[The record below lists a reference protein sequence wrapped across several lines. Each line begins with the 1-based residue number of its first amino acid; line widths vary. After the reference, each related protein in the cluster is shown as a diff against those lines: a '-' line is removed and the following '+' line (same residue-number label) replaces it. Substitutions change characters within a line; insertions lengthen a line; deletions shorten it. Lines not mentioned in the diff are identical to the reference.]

1 MNDLVYS
8 LNGGLVTDQ
17 NKISTISKVDIN
29 SIQKLIRN
37 YKQDLECFGELGF
50 ELQKIAK
57 TNKKIYF
64 LNEQQ
69 ATLLLTYMKNSES
82 VRNAKKVL
90 VFAFYQMKEK
100 LRSLEQEQEKA
111 RFKSLS
117 DENQRLNSLNHHQ
130 KIGYKSQLKQ
140 QKEKYENKI
149 KALKYDLENKKEL
162 SFKRKLSQKE
172 LLELRKILAKD
183 YNIVCFKEW
192 EMSLF
197 AEKIGKN
204 SVFEV
209 VLNKLE
215 KELNYWKNYEKYEE
229 KWKKNIKELKMKL
242 VDKLKKAYDYKKEL
256 YKAEKGSSSKEY
268 HIENAEIFQDFIELE
283 LLQCEDIER
292 RYFLMQIYRYGYQNI
307 RSLNSKLAF
316 KAKLDNDDINFIKI
330 LKEANILHAL
340 NEIYTTKEVKK
351 IAKD

>member
-29 SIQKLIRN
+29 SIQRLIRN

-57 TNKKIYF
+57 TNKKIYY

-117 DENQRLNSLNHHQ
+117 DENLRLNSLNHHQ
-130 KIGYKSQLKQ
+130 KIGYKSQLAQ
-140 QKEKYENKI
+140 QKEHYENKI
-149 KALKYDLENKKEL
+149 KALKYDLENKNEL
-162 SFKRKLSQKE
+162 SFKRKLSKEE
-172 LLELRKILAKD
+172 LLELRKILARD
-183 YNIVCFKEW
+183 YGMICIKEW
-192 EMSLF
+192 EFEFL
-197 AEKIGKN
+197 AEKIALESTKMTTWDA
-204 SVFEV
+204 V
-209 VLNKLE
+209 VKKL
-215 KELNYWKNYEKYEE
+215 KQSLDYWQNYEEYEE
-229 KWKKNIKELKMKL
+229 KWKKIL
-242 VDKLKKAYDYKKEL
+242 
-256 YKAEKGSSSKEY
+256 
-268 HIENAEIFQDFIELE
+268 
-283 LLQCEDIER
+283 
-292 RYFLMQIYRYGYQNI
+292 
-307 RSLNSKLAF
+307 RS
-316 KAKLDNDDINFIKI
+316 
-330 LKEANILHAL
+330 
-340 NEIYTTKEVKK
+340 
-351 IAKD
+351 

>member
-1 MNDLVYS
+1 MSNLVYS

-29 SIQKLIRN
+29 SIQRLIRT
-37 YKQDLECFGELGF
+37 YKQDLECFGKLGF

-100 LRSLEQEQEKA
+100 LRSLEQEREKA
-111 RFKSLS
+111 RFKTLS

-130 KIGYKSQLKQ
+130 KIGYKSQLAQ
-140 QKEKYENKI
+140 QKEHYENKI
-149 KALKYDLENKKEL
+149 KALKYDLENKNKL

-183 YNIVCFKEW
+183 YGILCIKEW

-204 SVFEV
+204 LVFET

-215 KELNYWKNYEKYEE
+215 KELNYWKNYEKCEE
-229 KWKKNIKELKMKL
+229 KWKKIL
-242 VDKLKKAYDYKKEL
+242 
-256 YKAEKGSSSKEY
+256 
-268 HIENAEIFQDFIELE
+268 
-283 LLQCEDIER
+283 R
-292 RYFLMQIYRYGYQNI
+292 R
-307 RSLNSKLAF
+307 
-316 KAKLDNDDINFIKI
+316 
-330 LKEANILHAL
+330 
-340 NEIYTTKEVKK
+340 
-351 IAKD
+351 

>member
-117 DENQRLNSLNHHQ
+117 DENLRLNSLNHHQ
-130 KIGYKSQLKQ
+130 KIGYKSQLAQ

-149 KALKYDLENKKEL
+149 KALKYDLEKKKEL

-183 YNIVCFKEW
+183 YGILCIKEW
-192 EMSLF
+192 EFEFL
-197 AEKIGKN
+197 AEKIALESTKMTTWDA
-204 SVFEV
+204 V
-209 VLNKLE
+209 VKKL
-215 KELNYWKNYEKYEE
+215 KQSLDYWQNYEEYEE
-229 KWKKNIKELKMKL
+229 KW
-242 VDKLKKAYDYKKEL
+242 
-256 YKAEKGSSSKEY
+256 
-268 HIENAEIFQDFIELE
+268 
-283 LLQCEDIER
+283 R
-292 RYFLMQIYRYGYQNI
+292 
-307 RSLNSKLAF
+307 
-316 KAKLDNDDINFIKI
+316 KI
-330 LKEANILHAL
+330 LRR
-340 NEIYTTKEVKK
+340 
-351 IAKD
+351 

>member
-29 SIQKLIRN
+29 SIQRLIRN

-117 DENQRLNSLNHHQ
+117 DENLRLNSLNHHQ
-130 KIGYKSQLKQ
+130 KIGYKSQLAQ

-162 SFKRKLSQKE
+162 SFKRKLSKEE
-172 LLELRKILAKD
+172 LLELRKILARD
-183 YNIVCFKEW
+183 YGILCMKEW
-192 EMSLF
+192 EFEFL
-197 AEKIGKN
+197 AEKIALESTKMTTWDA
-204 SVFEV
+204 V
-209 VLNKLE
+209 VKKL
-215 KELNYWKNYEKYEE
+215 KQSLDYWQNYEEYEE
-229 KWKKNIKELKMKL
+229 KW
-242 VDKLKKAYDYKKEL
+242 
-256 YKAEKGSSSKEY
+256 
-268 HIENAEIFQDFIELE
+268 
-283 LLQCEDIER
+283 R
-292 RYFLMQIYRYGYQNI
+292 
-307 RSLNSKLAF
+307 
-316 KAKLDNDDINFIKI
+316 KI
-330 LKEANILHAL
+330 LRR
-340 NEIYTTKEVKK
+340 
-351 IAKD
+351 

>member
-29 SIQKLIRN
+29 SIQRLIRN

-117 DENQRLNSLNHHQ
+117 DENLRLNSLNHHQ
-130 KIGYKSQLKQ
+130 KIGYKSQLAQ
-140 QKEKYENKI
+140 QKEHYENKI
-149 KALKYDLENKKEL
+149 KALQYDLEHKKEL
-162 SFKRKLSQKE
+162 SFKRKLSKEE
-172 LLELRKILAKD
+172 LLELRKILARD
-183 YNIVCFKEW
+183 YDILCFKEW
-192 EMSLF
+192 EFEFL
-197 AEKIGKN
+197 AEKIALESSKMTTWDA
-204 SVFEV
+204 V
-209 VLNKLE
+209 VKKL
-215 KELNYWKNYEKYEE
+215 KQSLDYWQNYEEYEE
-229 KWKKNIKELKMKL
+229 KW
-242 VDKLKKAYDYKKEL
+242 
-256 YKAEKGSSSKEY
+256 
-268 HIENAEIFQDFIELE
+268 
-283 LLQCEDIER
+283 R
-292 RYFLMQIYRYGYQNI
+292 
-307 RSLNSKLAF
+307 
-316 KAKLDNDDINFIKI
+316 KI
-330 LKEANILHAL
+330 LRR
-340 NEIYTTKEVKK
+340 
-351 IAKD
+351 

>member
-29 SIQKLIRN
+29 SIQRLIRN

-57 TNKKIYF
+57 TNKKIYY

-117 DENQRLNSLNHHQ
+117 DENLRLNSLNHHQ
-130 KIGYKSQLKQ
+130 KIGYKSQLAQ
-140 QKEKYENKI
+140 QKQKYENEI
-149 KALKYDLENKKEL
+149 KALKYDLEHKNEL
-162 SFKRKLSQKE
+162 SLKRKLSKEE

-183 YNIVCFKEW
+183 YDIVCFKEW
-192 EMSLF
+192 EFEFL
-197 AEKIGKN
+197 AEKIALESTKMTTWDA
-204 SVFEV
+204 V
-209 VLNKLE
+209 VKKL
-215 KELNYWKNYEKYEE
+215 KQSLDYWQNYEEYEE
-229 KWKKNIKELKMKL
+229 KW
-242 VDKLKKAYDYKKEL
+242 
-256 YKAEKGSSSKEY
+256 
-268 HIENAEIFQDFIELE
+268 
-283 LLQCEDIER
+283 R
-292 RYFLMQIYRYGYQNI
+292 
-307 RSLNSKLAF
+307 
-316 KAKLDNDDINFIKI
+316 KI
-330 LKEANILHAL
+330 LRR
-340 NEIYTTKEVKK
+340 
-351 IAKD
+351 

>member
-29 SIQKLIRN
+29 SIQRLIRN
-37 YKQDLECFGELGF
+37 YKQDLECFGKLGF

-57 TNKKIYF
+57 TNKKIYY

-100 LRSLEQEQEKA
+100 LRSLEQEREKA
-111 RFKSLS
+111 RFKTLS
-117 DENQRLNSLNHHQ
+117 DENLRLNSLNHHQ
-130 KIGYKSQLKQ
+130 KIGYKSQLAQ
-140 QKEKYENKI
+140 QKEHYENKI
-149 KALKYDLENKKEL
+149 KALKYDLENKNKL

-183 YNIVCFKEW
+183 YGILCIKEW

-204 SVFEV
+204 LVFEA

-215 KELNYWKNYEKYEE
+215 KELNYWKNYEKCEE
-229 KWKKNIKELKMKL
+229 KWKKIL
-242 VDKLKKAYDYKKEL
+242 
-256 YKAEKGSSSKEY
+256 
-268 HIENAEIFQDFIELE
+268 
-283 LLQCEDIER
+283 
-292 RYFLMQIYRYGYQNI
+292 
-307 RSLNSKLAF
+307 RS
-316 KAKLDNDDINFIKI
+316 
-330 LKEANILHAL
+330 
-340 NEIYTTKEVKK
+340 
-351 IAKD
+351 

>member
-130 KIGYKSQLKQ
+130 KIGYKSQLAQ

-149 KALKYDLENKKEL
+149 KALQYDLENKNEL
-162 SFKRKLSQKE
+162 SFKRKLSKEE
-172 LLELRKILAKD
+172 LLELRKILARD
-183 YNIVCFKEW
+183 YGILCIKEW
-192 EMSLF
+192 EFEFL
-197 AEKIGKN
+197 AEKIALE
-204 SVFEV
+204 STRMTTWDAV
-209 VLNKLE
+209 VKKL
-215 KELNYWKNYEKYEE
+215 KQSLDYWKNYEKYEE
-229 KWKKNIKELKMKL
+229 KWKKIL
-242 VDKLKKAYDYKKEL
+242 
-256 YKAEKGSSSKEY
+256 
-268 HIENAEIFQDFIELE
+268 
-283 LLQCEDIER
+283 R
-292 RYFLMQIYRYGYQNI
+292 R
-307 RSLNSKLAF
+307 
-316 KAKLDNDDINFIKI
+316 
-330 LKEANILHAL
+330 
-340 NEIYTTKEVKK
+340 
-351 IAKD
+351 

>member
-29 SIQKLIRN
+29 SIQRLIRN

-57 TNKKIYF
+57 TNKKIYY

-111 RFKSLS
+111 RFKTLS
-117 DENQRLNSLNHHQ
+117 DENLRLNSLNHHQ
-130 KIGYKSQLKQ
+130 KIGYKSQLAQ

-149 KALKYDLENKKEL
+149 KALQYDLEHKNEL
-162 SFKRKLSQKE
+162 SFKRKLSKEE
-172 LLELRKILAKD
+172 LLELRKILARD
-183 YNIVCFKEW
+183 YGMICIKEW
-192 EMSLF
+192 EMSLV
-197 AEKIGKN
+197 AEKIGKDT
-204 SVFEV
+204 VFEA

-215 KELNYWKNYEKYEE
+215 KELKYWQNYEEYEE
-229 KWKKNIKELKMKL
+229 KWKKIL
-242 VDKLKKAYDYKKEL
+242 
-256 YKAEKGSSSKEY
+256 
-268 HIENAEIFQDFIELE
+268 
-283 LLQCEDIER
+283 R
-292 RYFLMQIYRYGYQNI
+292 R
-307 RSLNSKLAF
+307 
-316 KAKLDNDDINFIKI
+316 
-330 LKEANILHAL
+330 
-340 NEIYTTKEVKK
+340 
-351 IAKD
+351 

>member
-29 SIQKLIRN
+29 SIQRLIRN

-57 TNKKIYF
+57 TNKKIYY

-100 LRSLEQEQEKA
+100 LKNLEQEQEKA
-111 RFKSLS
+111 RFKTLS
-117 DENQRLNSLNHHQ
+117 DENLRLNSLNHHQ
-130 KIGYKSQLKQ
+130 KIGYKSQLAQ

-149 KALKYDLENKKEL
+149 KALQYDLENKKEL
-162 SFKRKLSQKE
+162 SFKRKLSKEE
-172 LLELRKILAKD
+172 LLELRKILARD
-183 YNIVCFKEW
+183 YGILCIKEW
-192 EMSLF
+192 EMSLV
-197 AEKIGKN
+197 AEKIGKDT
-204 SVFEV
+204 VFEA

-215 KELNYWKNYEKYEE
+215 KELKYWQNYEEYEE
-229 KWKKNIKELKMKL
+229 KW
-242 VDKLKKAYDYKKEL
+242 
-256 YKAEKGSSSKEY
+256 
-268 HIENAEIFQDFIELE
+268 
-283 LLQCEDIER
+283 R
-292 RYFLMQIYRYGYQNI
+292 
-307 RSLNSKLAF
+307 
-316 KAKLDNDDINFIKI
+316 KI
-330 LKEANILHAL
+330 LRR
-340 NEIYTTKEVKK
+340 
-351 IAKD
+351 

>member
-1 MNDLVYS
+1 MSNLVYS

-29 SIQKLIRN
+29 SIQRLIRN
-37 YKQDLECFGELGF
+37 YKQDLECFGKLGF

-100 LRSLEQEQEKA
+100 LKNLEQEQEKA
-111 RFKSLS
+111 RFKTLS

-130 KIGYKSQLKQ
+130 KIGYKSQLAQ

-183 YNIVCFKEW
+183 YNMVCFKEW
-192 EMSLF
+192 EFEFL
-197 AEKIGKN
+197 AEKIALE
-204 SVFEV
+204 STRITTWDAV
-209 VLNKLE
+209 VKKL
-215 KELNYWKNYEKYEE
+215 KQSLDYWQNYEEYEE
-229 KWKKNIKELKMKL
+229 K
-242 VDKLKKAYDYKKEL
+242 
-256 YKAEKGSSSKEY
+256 
-268 HIENAEIFQDFIELE
+268 
-283 LLQCEDIER
+283 
-292 RYFLMQIYRYGYQNI
+292 
-307 RSLNSKLAF
+307 
-316 KAKLDNDDINFIKI
+316 
-330 LKEANILHAL
+330 
-340 NEIYTTKEVKK
+340 
-351 IAKD
+351 